1 MQKPWNRKVP
11 GELEEVIVS
20 GMECMKRIVVGGMKL
35 ERNLGVYCH
44 SKILKNSNCDRNS
57 LEICPGK

>member
-1 MQKPWNRKVP
+1 MP
-11 GELEEVIVS
+11 GELEEVILS
-20 GMECMKRIVVGGMKL
+20 GMECMKRIVVVGMKL

-44 SKILKNSNCDRNS
+44 SKILKNSNCDRNP